1 MIAKFSIDYITFP
14 QHNKRVDTHRTDD
27 PVEASDFLM
36 NLLILGARIPAIKHE
51 GVELGPHAFDKMI
64 KQAAE
69 RVASRLI
76 ATALHLDSVEVHHR
90 FGFPA

>member
-1 MIAKFSIDYITFP
+1 MIAKFSIDYVNFP
-14 QHNKRVDTHRTDD
+14 QHNKRVDTHRIDD
-27 PVEASDFLM
+27 PVEAGDFLM
-36 NLLILGARIPAIKHE
+36 NLLILGARISSIKHE
-51 GVELGPHAFDKMI
+51 GVELGSHAFDKMI

-76 ATALHLDSVEVHHR
+76 GTSLHLDSVEVRHR